1 MTSDGKL
8 YAPVRFQQIVEERY
22 QISKHIHTSY
32 TELANITPTERQ
44 YLLHFIKRD
53 IEHDNEIIL
62 KKQQE
67 LNQK

>member
-1 MTSDGKL
+1 MTSDGQL

-32 TELANITPTERQ
+32 GELGNITPTERQ

-53 IEHDNEIIL
+53 IEHDNELIA
-62 KKQQE
+62 KKMQE
-67 LNQK
+67 LNNK